1 MFDPTAMDA
10 IHLEHHLM
18 HTFKHTEDLTI
29 QTLQGQQCKIYVAYF
44 DTLADKKKLHRYVF
58 EALMPVV
65 AGQQDIA
72 ITSTLHFKIMQ
83 ESEDLQDLLL
93 TGSCLIQIEGERQI
107 YAVDVS
113 IEPPRSVE
121 EPENEKVIQ
130 GSHEGFV
137 EELRRNVYLI
147 RKTLKTK
154 DLVVKY
160 MKIGD
165 SVQSELCLIYMPD
178 RAELQVIGEIEQ
190 RILTAKT
197 NGLRSAGDLEQLI
210 EDSTMSPFPQML
222 NTERVDRVIA
232 LLKQGKVILF
242 VEGSPTCLVAP
253 VNFNDFM
260 RASDDYNSR
269 WMTSIFI
276 SGLRW
281 LSILVAIFLPAF
293 YIAVVAF
300 HFEVLPDELVM
311 PIKTSINEIPFPP
324 LIEAFIM
331 ELTIELIREAG
342 LRLPA
347 RIGATVSIVGGL
359 VIGDA
364 IVKAGFISTTMIIVV
379 AITAIAAFCIPTH
392 EMSETVRLLRFPF
405 MLLAACLGF
414 VGMSFGII
422 LILGHLC
429 QLESFGSPYFVL
441 FTLEEL
447 KKQVRVF
454 LFGRSNPST
463 RQTRLQRIQQQI
475 NTKGWNFLVRKKR

>member
-1 MFDPTAMDA
+1 MCNSTTMDSV
-10 IHLEHHLM
+10 HLEHHLNAI
-18 HTFKHTEDLTI
+18 FKHAEDFTI
-29 QTLQGQQCKIYVAYF
+29 ETLQGPQCNILIAYF
-44 DTLADKKKLHRYVF
+44 DTLADKKKLHRYVM

-65 AGQQDIA
+65 AEQQNIA
-72 ITSTLHFKIMQ
+72 ISSTLHFKIIQKVDNLQ
-83 ESEDLQDLLL
+83 ELLL
-93 TGSCLIQIEGERQI
+93 TGSCLIQIEGEHPI

-113 IEPPRSVE
+113 IESPRTVE

-165 SVQSELCLIYMPD
+165 DVQSELCFIYMPQ
-178 RAELQVIGEIEQ
+178 RAEQQVIEEMEQ
-190 RILTAKT
+190 RILNATT
-197 NGLRSAGDLEQLI
+197 SGLRSIGDLEQLI
-210 EDSTMSPFPQML
+210 EDSPRSPFPQML

-232 LLKQGKVILF
+232 LLKQGKVIIF
-242 VEGSPTCLVAP
+242 VEGSPACLIAP
-253 VNFNDFM
+253 VHFNDFM

-269 WMTSIFI
+269 WMSSMFI

-281 LSILVAIFLPAF
+281 LSIIVAIFLPAF

-364 IVKAGFISTTMIIVV
+364 IVKAGLISTTMIIVV

-422 LILGHLC
+422 LIWGHLC
-429 QLESFGSPYFVL
+429 KLESFGSPYFMIITFEDV
-441 FTLEEL
+441 
-447 KKQVRVF
+447 KKQVQAF
-454 LFGRSNPST
+454 LFGKADPSP
-463 RQTRLQRIQQQI
+463 RQTKWQRIQQQI
-475 NTKGWNFLVRKKR
+475 SAKGWNFLGRKKR